1 MNTGRYTLQELAERA
16 DMTLEEVH
24 ALIDAGVLEPTP
36 DKTVPTTALN
46 RVRLAHSLTQNIGLQ
61 DLGRAI
67 EAGSLH
73 FRFVDALFVNPV
85 PI

>member
-1 MNTGRYTLQELAERA
+1 VNTGRYTLQELAERA

-46 RVRLAHSLTQNIGLQ
+46 RVRLAHGLTQNIGLQ
-61 DLGRAI
+61 ALARAI
-67 EAGSLH
+67 EAAST
-73 FRFVDALFVNPV
+73 FASSTRSS
-85 PI
+85 